1 MTDFLEY
8 CNEQMSI
15 VDTQAKLAQLP
26 EILSENNHTMA
37 LTRHGRPVLALLPWE
52 LFQSIV
58 ETMEIMSDPELME
71 SIRHGIKD
79 VEEGNLVPIEQVKA
93 ELGID

>member
-37 LTRHGRPVLALLPWE
+37 LARHGRPVLAYCRGSCSNQSWRPWKSC
-52 LFQSIV
+52 Q
-58 ETMEIMSDPELME
+58 
-71 SIRHGIKD
+71 IRS
-79 VEEGNLVPIEQVKA
+79 
-93 ELGID
+93 